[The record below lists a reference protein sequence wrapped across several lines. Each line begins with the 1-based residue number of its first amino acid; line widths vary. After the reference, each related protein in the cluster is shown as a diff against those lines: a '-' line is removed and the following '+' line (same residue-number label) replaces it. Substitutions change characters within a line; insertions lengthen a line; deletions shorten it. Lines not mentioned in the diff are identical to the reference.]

1 MAAQQAITM
10 EPAITT
16 VHKNPGFQPQKYDSN
31 GEEIVFEAE
40 CHKSGVCFDVFRVY
54 FYPSVMSLLGILL
67 LIPIG
72 IICSLKA
79 PKDWKLYLTR
89 SSMVYHRPN
98 GCCCKQHYTVPFDLI
113 QDIYTVRGT
122 KNIWV
127 KMEPADLYKYI
138 GWCNRP
144 LCGDI
149 NFLVLS
155 NVANGKDFVAAL
167 KREMGR

>member
-10 EPAITT
+10 EPATTT

-40 CHKSGVCFDVFRVY
+40 CHKSGVCCDVFWRY
-54 FYPSVMSLLGILL
+54 FYASVVSLLGMLI

-79 PKDWKLYLTR
+79 PKNWKLYLTR
-89 SSMVYHRPN
+89 SSVVYHRPTGFCGN
-98 GCCCKQHYTVPFDLI
+98 HWTVPFDLI
-113 QDIYTVRGT
+113 QDIYVVRGT
-122 KNIWV
+122 KDIWV
-127 KMEPADLYKYI
+127 KMEPADVYKYI
-138 GWCNRP
+138 GSCNRP
-144 LCGDI
+144 MCGDL
-149 NFLVLS
+149 NCLVLS
-155 NVANGKDFVAAL
+155 NVANGEDFVAAV